1 MTAPTELTAHP
12 WFFCGIGGSG
22 MLPLATILRG
32 QGATVAGSDRS
43 YDQGRTPEKFAWLAQ
58 QGFTATREF
67 LTAPDG
73 GLYSTYSNGGKPT
86 AVFMSPRLKRVFS
99 GSAVGGAGN
108 TIVAQQV
115 VQSTATEPITI
126 AGAVDAYLSDFG
138 RLQMVPDIFMPD
150 GVMLMIDPN
159 YADIAPLSGRDMLTE
174 RFAITGDAAD
184 GGVTFE
190 GTLRVEA
197 PKAHAMIGD
206 LS

>member
-1 MTAPTELTAHP
+1 MFEMTLN
-12 WFFCGIGGSG
+12 
-22 MLPLATILRG
+22 
-32 QGATVAGSDRS
+32 GATGTAGGTGYSRVNARAIVV
-43 YDQGRTPEKFAWLAQ
+43 GAARTFTLDLMAAAMQ
-58 QGFTATREF
+58 QA
-67 LTAPDG
+67 
-73 GLYSTYSNGGKPT
+73 YSNGGKPT